1 MSAEPVVLESQPT
14 DEAVIAGGLIEAPSS
29 DDGGLLIDLADTIVA
44 IDSVADLMV
53 ARERGRDLAARLGFS
68 ACDQMKIAST
78 ISELASNILAFATVG
93 RIVMTPA
100 RVGTRLGVVIEAR
113 DEGPGIA
120 DLAKV
125 AGAGSSTATGPG
137 FGLSGVRCLMD
148 ELDIASEIGKGTTV
162 TAKKWHRRSG
172 GSDCPTAP

>member
-1 MSAEPVVLESQPT
+1 MSAATVVLTGPPAEDAGVLAAGFIDAAST
-14 DEAVIAGGLIEAPSS
+14 DESEILDSPAADAV
-29 DDGGLLIDLADTIVA
+29 VA
-44 IDSVADLMV
+44 IGSLADLMI
-53 ARERGRDLAARLGFS
+53 ARQRGRELAARLGFS
-68 ACDQMKIAST
+68 PCDQMKIAST
-78 ISELASNILAFATVG
+78 ISELASNILAFATLG

-125 AGAGSSTATGPG
+125 VGGGPSPG

-148 ELDIASEIGKGTTV
+148 EFDIESEVGKGTTV
-162 TAKKWHRRSG
+162 RAKKWQRPSG
-172 GSDCPTAP
+172 GSDCPIAP

>member
-1 MSAEPVVLESQPT
+1 MSAAPVVLADPPAE
-14 DEAVIAGGLIEAPSS
+14 EVVIAAGLIEAVSRDEGEDP
-29 DDGGLLIDLADTIVA
+29 ADADAVVA
-44 IDSVADLMV
+44 IGSLADLMT
-53 ARERGRDLAARLGFS
+53 ARQRGRELAARLGFS
-68 ACDQMKIAST
+68 PCDQMKIAST
-78 ISELASNILAFATVG
+78 ISELASNILAFASLG
-93 RIVMTPA
+93 CIVMTPV

-125 AGAGSSTATGPG
+125 AAGASMGVEPG

-148 ELDIASEIGKGTTV
+148 EFDIESEVGKGTRV
-162 TAKKWHRRSG
+162 TAKKWQRPGG

>member
-1 MSAEPVVLESQPT
+1 MSAEPVVLTGPPAEDAGVLAIGLMDAAPT
-14 DEAVIAGGLIEAPSS
+14 DESEFLTSPADAVIAIGSL
-29 DDGGLLIDLADTIVA
+29 
-44 IDSVADLMV
+44 ADLMT
-53 ARERGRDLAARLGFS
+53 ARQRGRELAARLGFS
-68 ACDQMKIAST
+68 PCDQMKIAST
-78 ISELASNILAFATVG
+78 ISELASNILAFATLG

-125 AGAGSSTATGPG
+125 VGGGPSPG

-148 ELDIASEIGKGTTV
+148 EFDIESEVGKGTTV
-162 TAKKWHRRSG
+162 TAKKWQRPSG
-172 GSDCPTAP
+172 GSDCPIGP